1 MNAIASSSWTFVAF
15 NYLEEGCLRTNEKSL
30 ISPVSRP
37 SSTPCNAD
45 KLTSTLQHLSFPF
58 NPVTS
63 IIISHRIPAG
73 GQVYVSKKAPVCCFL
88 FRLLNKFPWSIA
100 KFIQNYVR
108 LIRDVP
114 GDQIGCFFEHC
125 SSGLWPPPPSF
136 WTFMLRIFLKV
147 YWKGA

>member
-1 MNAIASSSWTFVAF
+1 M
-15 NYLEEGCLRTNEKSL
+15 RTNEKSL

-100 KFIQNYVR
+100 KFITYR
-108 LIRDVP
+108 
-114 GDQIGCFFEHC
+114 
-125 SSGLWPPPPSF
+125 S
-136 WTFMLRIFLKV
+136 LRIMEKEILGIHSFTINICIEELKV
-147 YWKGA
+147 PFNYYVIKMVCRWVTQ